1 MSDNQT
7 NNIKLVTFE
16 DLEVEFARTTNKIK
30 QTLNSIH
37 IDIMSLVEQ
46 LQTISAVKDKK
57 VPLLDEDVFENV
69 TTIEKLWKKLNRYWS
84 IVDYDVLRIILK
96 LVRCKQADDILE
108 EFLSRID
115 VTIIKDVDL
124 VLYYE
129 TFESKG
135 LVKPLLRIK
144 VKIDN
149 YTDRIKAE
157 VEEIMSLKFNLKEY
171 SLRFRGIKEGCIEL
185 VYEISNAM
193 MEYFL
198 HCNFTGYDLAD
209 FAACTIISLYIDD
222 MELQI
227 PLEIEMVCS

>member
-1 MSDNQT
+1 M
-7 NNIKLVTFE
+7 
-16 DLEVEFARTTNKIK
+16 EFARTTNKIK
-30 QTLNSIH
+30 QTLKNNH

-84 IVDYDVLRIILK
+84 IVDYDVLRIVLK

-115 VTIIKDVDL
+115 ITIIKDVDL

-129 TFESKG
+129 AFESKG
-135 LVKPLLRIK
+135 LVKPSLRIK

-149 YTDRIKAE
+149 YADCIKAE
-157 VEEIMSLKFNLKEY
+157 VEKVMSSKFNLEEY

-198 HCNFTGYDLAD
+198 QCKFTGNDMIY
-209 FAACTIISLYIDD
+209 FAACTIISVYIND
-222 MELQI
+222 MELLI
-227 PLEIEMVCS
+227 PPEIEMVCS